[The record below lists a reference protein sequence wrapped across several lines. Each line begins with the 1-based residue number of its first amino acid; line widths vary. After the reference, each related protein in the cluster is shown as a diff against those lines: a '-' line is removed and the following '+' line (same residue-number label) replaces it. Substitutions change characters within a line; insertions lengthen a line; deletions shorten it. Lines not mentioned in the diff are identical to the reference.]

1 MDLSRQSNDTNTDLL
16 LAFSEEA
23 VLHWGFV
30 GKQVQH
36 ITC

>member
-1 MDLSRQSNDTNTDLL
+1 MDLSRQNNDTNTDLL
-16 LAFSEEA
+16 LAFSEEG
-23 VLHWGFV
+23 VLRWGFV